1 MMNYYPLKF
10 EPILKKVIWGGN
22 QICGFKHLNKVETG
36 IGESWEISQVPG
48 SVSTVSNGSL
58 KGKNLSELIETDPKN
73 ILGKKSFEKYGPKF
87 PLLIK
92 FIDARDDLSIQVH
105 PDDKLAKLRHNSFG
119 KTEMWYVIQSEP
131 GAKLISGF
139 SKEIN
144 AEEYEKRILDG
155 TIEDVLQSHAT
166 KEGDVF
172 FIPAGRIHAI
182 GKGLFITEIQQTSDI
197 TYRLYDYKRKDANG
211 NEREL
216 HTSLAKD
223 AIDYNIYKDL
233 KVNYTDSENDVV
245 KLAECDYF
253 VTNKIHLKSEE
264 IFGQQ
269 ISFGGQNQNIMVTDT
284 IEMERDF
291 TGMDCFR
298 AYICISGKGS
308 IDAMDN
314 GSVQIHQGETV
325 LIPACIENVTL
336 NTNNELILLETYL
349 P

>member
-1 MMNYYPLKF
+1 MKYYPLKF
-10 EPILKKVIWGGN
+10 EPILKKVIWGGD
-22 QICGFKHLNKVETG
+22 QICKFKHLDYNETG

-48 SVSTVSNGSL
+48 SVSIVSNGLS
-58 KGKNLSELIETDPKN
+58 KGKNLSELINSDPEN
-73 ILGKKSFEKYGPKF
+73 ILGKKSFKKFGPKF

-105 PDDKLAKLRHNSFG
+105 PDDKLAKERHNSFG

-139 SKEIN
+139 SEKID
-144 AEEYEKRILDG
+144 AEDYEKRIKDG
-155 TIEDVLQSHAT
+155 TIEEVLQQHEV

-172 FIPAGRIHAI
+172 FIPAGRVHAI
-182 GKGLFITEIQQTSDI
+182 GKGIFITEIQQTSDV

-223 AIDYNIYKDL
+223 AIDYNLYKDL
-233 KVNYTDSENDVV
+233 KVKYKESENEEVR
-245 KLAECDYF
+245 LAECKYF
-253 VTNKIHLKSEE
+253 VTNKIHLKSDE
-264 IFGQQ
+264 IFEQQ
-269 ISFGGQNQNIMVTDT
+269 VYFGGKPQSIMITDT

-291 TGMDCFR
+291 SDMDCFR

-308 IDAMDN
+308 IDAADN

-325 LIPACIENVTL
+325 LIPACIESVTL
-336 NTNNELILLETYL
+336 KTKNELVLLETYL

>member
-1 MMNYYPLKF
+1 MMYYPLKF

-22 QICGFKHLNKVETG
+22 EICRFKHLNYNETG

-48 SVSTVSNGSL
+48 SVSVVSNGSL
-58 KGKNLSELIETDPKN
+58 KGHDLSEIIESDPVKL
-73 ILGKKSFEKYGPKF
+73 LGKKSFEKYGMKF

-105 PDDKLAKLRHNSFG
+105 PDDKLAKERHNSFG
-119 KTEMWYVIQSEP
+119 KTEMWYVIQSEQ

-139 SKEIN
+139 SEKID
-144 AEEYEKRILDG
+144 AEEYEKRIKDG
-155 TIEDVLQSHAT
+155 TIEEVLQQHEV

-172 FIPAGRIHAI
+172 FIPAGRVHAI
-182 GKGLFITEIQQTSDI
+182 GKGLFITEIQQTSDV

-223 AIDYNIYKDL
+223 AIDYNLYEDL
-233 KVNYTDSENDVV
+233 KVEYEESENEEIR
-245 KLAECDYF
+245 LAGCEYF
-253 VTNKIHLKSEE
+253 VTNKIHLKSDE
-264 IFGQQ
+264 IFEQQ
-269 ISFGGQNQNIMVTDT
+269 VSVDGKPQSMMITDT

-291 TGMDCFR
+291 SGLDCFR

-308 IDAMDN
+308 IDAEDN

-325 LIPACIENVTL
+325 LIPACIESVTL
-336 NTNNELILLETYL
+336 RANNELVLLETYL